1 MRIGIIGAMYEEIA
15 PVINDT
21 ENRTQEDIGI
31 RTYHLGS
38 LCGKDVVIAFSGWGK
53 VASASTAATLLVHY
67 GVEAILLF
75 GVAGA
80 ASPDLN
86 VGDIIVAKELI
97 QHDLD
102 PSPIFPKYQ
111 VPLLGISHFETD
123 AYLRNSAIT
132 AAKEFISSDIFNRIN
147 KADLAKCHITK
158 PVINQG
164 LIASGDQ
171 FISDPNVLAKLRG
184 DLPNLQCIEMEGASV
199 AQVCCEHKIPLA
211 VIRVISDKAD
221 QSAHENFSF
230 FVSNII
236 NHYSQGIVRNFLTRI

>member
-1 MRIGIIGAMYEEIA
+1 MRIGIMGAMYEEIA

-21 ENRTQEDIGI
+21 ENHTRKDIGI
-31 RTYHLGS
+31 RTYHSGS
-38 LCGKDVVIAFSGWGK
+38 LCGKDAVIAFSGWGK
-53 VASASTAATLLVHY
+53 VASASTAATLIVHY
-67 GVEAILLF
+67 EVDAILLF

-80 ASPDLN
+80 ASPYLN
-86 VGDIIVAKELI
+86 VGDIIIARELI

-111 VPLLGISHFETD
+111 VPLLGISRFETD
-123 AYLRNSAIT
+123 AHLRDSAIK
-132 AAKEFISSDIFNRIN
+132 AAEKFVSSDISKSIA
-147 KADLAKCHITK
+147 ADNLARCNITK
-158 PVINQG
+158 PAVYQG

-171 FISDPNVLAKLRG
+171 FISDPAVLAKLCG
-184 DLPNLQCIEMEGASV
+184 DFTDLKCVEMEGASV

-230 FVSNII
+230 FVSNVI
-236 NHYSQGIVRNFLTRI
+236 NHYSQEIIHNFLTLI

>member
-1 MRIGIIGAMYEEIA
+1 MGAMYEEVA

-21 ENRTQEDIGI
+21 KNRTQENVGI
-31 RTYHLGS
+31 RTYHSGT

-53 VASASTAATLLVHY
+53 VASASTVTTLLVHY
-67 GVEAILLF
+67 GVEAVLLF

-111 VPLLGISHFETD
+111 VPLLGISRFETD
-123 AYLRNSAIT
+123 THLRSSAIT
-132 AAKEFISSDIFNRIN
+132 AAKKFVSSDIFNQIDRN
-147 KADLAKCHITK
+147 NLAKCHITK
-158 PVINQG
+158 PVVNQG

-171 FISDPNVLAKLRG
+171 FISNPDVLAKLRS
-184 DLPNLQCIEMEGASV
+184 DLTGLQCIEMEGASV
-199 AQVCCEHKIPLA
+199 AQVCCEHKVPLA

-230 FVSNII
+230 FVSNVI
-236 NHYSQGIVRNFLTRI
+236 NHYSQGIIRNFLTQI